1 MLSTPNEAMCQFS
14 RDLEFSDIPPEVVH
28 QAKLLILDFLG
39 IALAAC
45 STEIDKPLRVMAN
58 AITGK
63 ITDSQN
69 LSYDFGS
76 CSAIGEKSRMPAS
89 NAAFLNGAL
98 GHSLDFDDTH
108 AKSIIHTAAPVVP
121 AAFAGAEAFQKTGP
135 DMIRACV
142 AGFESEIR
150 IGLAAPGKFHARGFH
165 MTAIAGTFGAA
176 IAYALQSGL
185 SIERMNWALGICGS
199 MAAGLFE
206 YLENGSPVKALHP
219 GWAAHGGICSTILA
233 DNDFTGPQTVFEGRF
248 GLLKSHLGDDE
259 FEAEALTRGLGET
272 WETLAIGF
280 KPYPCGH
287 VIHAFLDAGL
297 RLKERKKIEHSKI
310 KSIICHAAKGAIDLV
325 LDPIEVKRKPRS
337 EYDAKFSLPYCLAS
351 IFVRGKCGVD
361 DFEKNAVADPAVLAL
376 ADKVSFTQDD
386 LQDFPRFFPGVV
398 EVRLEDGNSYVE
410 EEKHQRGCAEN
421 PFTDQDVFEKFKDN
435 AQRSLS
441 LEKAEDLLSMVMSLE
456 NLKNVNGVGEL
467 LRKATNHQADLQS
480 PLQNQ
485 A

>member
-1 MLSTPNEAMCQFS
+1 MCQFS
-14 RDLEFSDIPPEVVH
+14 RDLEFADIPPEVVH
-28 QAKLLILDFLG
+28 QAKLLILDFWG

-45 STEIDKPLRVMAN
+45 STEIDKPLRVMMN
-58 AITGK
+58 AITGRIPGLQK
-63 ITDSQN
+63 T
-69 LSYDFGS
+69 SYELGP
-76 CSAIGEKSRMPAS
+76 CSAIAEKNRMPAP

-185 SIERMNWALGICGS
+185 SSERMNWALGICGS

-233 DNDFTGPQTVFEGRF
+233 DNDFAGPQTVFEGRF

-297 RLKERKKIEHSKI
+297 RLKEREQIPHTKI
-310 KSIICHAAKGAIDLV
+310 KGIVCHAAKGAIDLV
-325 LDPIEVKRKPRS
+325 LDPVEVKRKPRG

-351 IFVRGKCGVD
+351 IFVKGTCGVD
-361 DFEKNAVADPAVLAL
+361 DFEKSAIEDSRVLAL
-376 ADKVSFTQDD
+376 ADKVSYIQDD
-386 LQDFPRFFPGVV
+386 AQDFPRYFPGVV
-398 EVRLEDGNSYVE
+398 EVRLDDGSAFIE

-421 PFTDQDVFEKFKDN
+421 PFSDEDVFEKFKDN
-435 AQRSLS
+435 ARRSLS
-441 LEKAEDLLSMVMSLE
+441 PGEVEDLMSMVMALESLD
-456 NLKNVNGVGEL
+456 NVNAIGEI
-467 LRKATNHQADLQS
+467 LRSAASHRVDPQ
-480 PLQNQ
+480 
-485 A
+485 

>member
-1 MLSTPNEAMCQFS
+1 MSITPNETLCRFS
-14 RDLEFSDIPPEVVH
+14 YDLEFADIPPTVVH
-28 QAKLLILDFLG
+28 KSKLLILDFLG

-45 STEIDKPLRVMAN
+45 STEIDKPLRIMAN
-58 AITGK
+58 AMTGK
-63 ITDSQN
+63 IPPEENSSNDS
-69 LSYDFGS
+69 GS
-76 CSAIGEKSRMPAS
+76 CSAIGEKIRLPAP

-121 AAFAGAEAFQKTGP
+121 AAFAGAEEFQKSGQ
-135 DMIRACV
+135 DMILACV

-176 IAYALQSGL
+176 ITYALQSGL
-185 SIERMNWALGICGS
+185 SAEKMSWSLGICGS

-233 DNDFTGPQTVFEGRF
+233 NHDFAGPQTVFEGRF
-248 GLLKSHLGDDE
+248 GLLKSHIGNEE
-259 FEAEALTRGLGET
+259 FEVEALTRGLGDT

-297 RLKERKKIEHSKI
+297 RLKERAKIHHSDINKI
-310 KSIICHAAKGAIDLV
+310 NCYAAKGAIDLV
-325 LDPIEVKRKPRS
+325 LDPIEVKRKPRG

-351 IFVRGKCGVD
+351 IFVRGRCGVD
-361 DFEKNAVADPAVLAL
+361 EFEKNAILDPEVLSL
-376 ADKVSFTQDD
+376 ADKVCFTQDD
-386 LQDFPRFFPGVV
+386 TQDFPRFFPGVI
-398 EVRLEDGNSYVE
+398 EVSLDDGKTFIE

-421 PFTDQDVFEKFKDN
+421 PFTDEDVFEKFKDN
-435 AQRSLS
+435 ARRSLS
-441 LEKAEDLLSMVMSLE
+441 PGRAENLFEMVMDLEKLE
-456 NLKNVNGVGEL
+456 NVNTIGEL
-467 LRKATNHQADLQS
+467 LRSATNHRADPQS
-480 PLQNQ
+480 RSQNP

>member
-1 MLSTPNEAMCQFS
+1 MPSTPNETLCRFS
-14 RDLEFSDIPPEVVH
+14 HDLAFADIPPKVVH
-28 QAKLLILDFLG
+28 QAKLLVLDFLG

-45 STEIDKPLRVMAN
+45 STEIDKPLRAMAN

-63 ITDSQN
+63 IPASEST
-69 LSYDFGS
+69 SYEFGP
-76 CSAIGEKSRMPAS
+76 CSAIGEKNLMPAS

-121 AAFAGAEAFQKTGP
+121 AAFAGAEAFRKSGQ

-185 SIERMNWALGICGS
+185 SAERMNWALGICGS

-219 GWAAHGGICSTILA
+219 GWASHGGICSTILA
-233 DNDFTGPQTVFEGRF
+233 SHDFAGPQTVFEGRF
-248 GLLKSHLGDDE
+248 GLLKSHLGDDNYE
-259 FEAEALTRGLGET
+259 VEALTQGLSET

-297 RLKERKKIEHSKI
+297 RLKEREKIHHAKI
-310 KSIICHAAKGAIDLV
+310 KNIICHAAKGAIDLV
-325 LDPIEVKRKPRS
+325 LDPIEVKRKPRG

-361 DFEKNAVADPAVLAL
+361 DFEKNAIADPAVLAL
-376 ADKVSFTQDD
+376 ANKVSFIQDD
-386 LQDFPRFFPGVV
+386 SQDFPRFFPGVV
-398 EVRLEDGNSYVE
+398 EVQLDDGSTFIE

-421 PFTDQDVFEKFKDN
+421 PFMDEDVYEKFKDN
-435 AQRSLS
+435 ALRSLS
-441 LEKAEDLLSMVMSLE
+441 PLEVEELMALVMAVEELE
-456 NLKNVNGVGEL
+456 NVNAIGKL
-467 LRKATNHQADLQS
+467 LRKATNHRVDPQS
-480 PLQNQ
+480 LLQNP

>member
-1 MLSTPNEAMCQFS
+1 M
-14 RDLEFSDIPPEVVH
+14 
-28 QAKLLILDFLG
+28 G

-45 STEIDKPLRVMAN
+45 STDIDKPLRAMTN

-63 ITDSQN
+63 VSDRENISGV
-69 LSYDFGS
+69 SGY
-76 CSAIGEKSRMPAS
+76 CSAIGEKSRIPAA

-121 AAFAGAEAFQKTGP
+121 AAFAGAEEFQKTGE
-135 DMIRACV
+135 DLIRACV

-185 SIERMNWALGICGS
+185 SAERMNWALGICGS

-233 DNDFTGPQTVFEGRF
+233 SHDFAGPQTVFEGRF
-248 GLLKSHLGDDE
+248 GLLKSHLGDEE
-259 FEAEALTRGLGET
+259 FDVEALTRSLFET

-297 RLKERKKIEHSKI
+297 RLKIREKIHHSRI
-310 KSIICHAAKGAIDLV
+310 KGIICHASKGAIDLV
-325 LDPIEVKRKPRS
+325 LDPIEVKRKPRG

-351 IFVRGKCGVD
+351 IFVRDTCGVD
-361 DFEKNAVADPAVLAL
+361 DFEKNAIADPVVLAL
-376 ADKVSFTQDD
+376 ADKVSFKQDD
-386 LQDFPRFFPGVV
+386 TQDFPRFFPGAV
-398 EVRLEDGNSYVE
+398 EVRLDDKNTFIE

-421 PFTDQDVFEKFKDN
+421 PFTDEDVYEKFKDN
-435 AQRSLS
+435 ARRSL
-441 LEKAEDLLSMVMSLE
+441 LPGKAEDLMAIVMNLE
-456 NLKNVNGVGEL
+456 NLENMNAIGAF
-467 LRKATNHQADLQS
+467 LRKATNHRVGLQS
-480 PLQNQ
+480 PSQNP

>member
-1 MLSTPNEAMCQFS
+1 MPATPNEALCQFS
-14 RDLEFSDIPPEVVH
+14 HTLEFAGIPPKVVH
-28 QAKLLILDFLG
+28 QTKLLILDFMG

-45 STEIDKPLRVMAN
+45 STEIDTPLRAMAN
-58 AITGK
+58 AITGEIRGK
-63 ITDSQN
+63 GNASCD
-69 LSYDFGS
+69 LGP
-76 CSAIGEKSRMPAS
+76 CSAIGEKTRIPAA

-121 AAFAGAEAFQKTGP
+121 AAFAGTEAFQKTGQ
-135 DMIRACV
+135 DFIRACV

-150 IGLAAPGKFHARGFH
+150 IGLVAPGKFHARGFH

-185 SIERMNWALGICGS
+185 SVERMSWALGICGS

-233 DNDFTGPQTVFEGRF
+233 GSDFAGPQTVFEGRF
-248 GLLKSHLGDDE
+248 GLLKSHLRDEE
-259 FEAEALTRGLGET
+259 FEVEALTRGLYEI
-272 WETLAIGF
+272 WETLAVGF

-297 RLKERKKIEHSKI
+297 RLKEREKIHHTKI
-310 KSIICHAAKGAIDLV
+310 KSIMCHAAKGAIDLV
-325 LDPIEVKRKPRS
+325 LDPIEVKRKPRG

-351 IFVRGKCGVD
+351 IFVRGRCGVD
-361 DFEKNAVADPAVLAL
+361 DFEKTAIEDPTVLAL
-376 ADKVSFTQDD
+376 ADKVSFAQDD
-386 LQDFPRFFPGVV
+386 TQDFPRFFPGVV
-398 EVRLEDGNSYVE
+398 EVRLDDENTFIE

-421 PFTDQDVFEKFKDN
+421 PFTDDDVYEKFKDN
-435 AQRSLS
+435 ARRSLS
-441 LEKAEDLLSMVMSLE
+441 PEEVEDLMAMVMALE
-456 NLKNVNGVGEL
+456 NSENVNAIGEL
-467 LRKATNHQADLQS
+467 LRQATSHQADPQS
-480 PLQNQ
+480 P
-485 A
+485 

>member
-1 MLSTPNEAMCQFS
+1 MSSTPNEAMCQFS
-14 RDLEFSDIPPEVVH
+14 RDLEFSDIPPAVVH
-28 QAKLLILDFLG
+28 QAKLLILDFWG

-45 STEIDKPLRVMAN
+45 SMEIDKPLRVLVN
-58 AITGK
+58 AITGRIPGPQK
-63 ITDSQN
+63 V
-69 LSYDFGS
+69 SYELGP
-76 CSAIGEKSRMPAS
+76 CSAIAEKSRMPAP

-121 AAFAGAEAFQKTGP
+121 AAFSGAEAFQKTGQ

-176 IAYALQSGL
+176 ITYALQSGL
-185 SIERMNWALGICGS
+185 STERMNWALGICGS

-233 DNDFTGPQTVFEGRF
+233 DNDFAGPQTVFEGRF

-297 RLKERKKIEHSKI
+297 RLKKREKIHHTNIKKV
-310 KSIICHAAKGAIDLV
+310 ICHAAKGAIDLV
-325 LDPIEVKRKPRS
+325 LDPVEIKRKPRG

-351 IFVRGKCGVD
+351 IFVRDKCGID
-361 DFEKNAVADPAVLAL
+361 DFDKSAIADPTVLAL
-376 ADKVSFTQDD
+376 ADKVSFIQDD
-386 LQDFPRFFPGVV
+386 TQDFPRYFPGVV
-398 EVRLEDGNSYVE
+398 EVQLDDGSTFSE

-421 PFTDQDVFEKFKDN
+421 PFSDEDVFEKFKDN
-435 AQRSLS
+435 ARRSLS
-441 LEKAEDLLSMVMSLE
+441 PGEAEDLMAMLMALESLE
-456 NLKNVNGVGEL
+456 NVNAIGEI
-467 LRKATNHQADLQS
+467 LRNAASHRVDPQS
-480 PLQNQ
+480 PSQNP

>member
-14 RDLEFSDIPPEVVH
+14 RDLEFADIPPAVVH
-28 QAKLLILDFLG
+28 QTKLLILDFWG

-45 STEIDKPLRVMAN
+45 SMEIDKPLRVMVN
-58 AITGK
+58 AITGRIPSRQK
-63 ITDSQN
+63 V
-69 LSYDFGS
+69 SYELGT
-76 CSAIGEKSRMPAS
+76 CSAIAEKNRMPAP

-121 AAFAGAEAFQKTGP
+121 VAFAGAETFQKAGQ

-185 SIERMNWALGICGS
+185 SIERMSWALGICGS

-233 DNDFTGPQTVFEGRF
+233 NNDFAGPLTVFEGRF

-259 FEAEALTRGLGET
+259 FEEEALTRGLGVT
-272 WETLAIGF
+272 WETLSIGF

-297 RLKERKKIEHSKI
+297 RLKKREKIHHTNIKKV
-310 KSIICHAAKGAIDLV
+310 ICHAAKGAIDLV
-325 LDPIEVKRKPRS
+325 LDPIEVKRKPRG

-351 IFVRGKCGVD
+351 IFVKGKCGVD
-361 DFEKNAVADPAVLAL
+361 DFEKSAIADPTVLTL
-376 ADKVSFTQDD
+376 ADKVSYIQDD
-386 LQDFPRFFPGVV
+386 TQDFPRYFPGAV
-398 EVRLEDGNSYVE
+398 EVQLDDGSTFIE

-421 PFTDQDVFEKFKDN
+421 PFSDEDVFKKFKDN
-435 AQRSLS
+435 ARRSLS
-441 LEKAEDLLSMVMSLE
+441 HGEVEDLMAMLMALESLE
-456 NLKNVNGVGEL
+456 NVNTIGEI
-467 LRKATNHQADLQS
+467 LRSAASHRVDPQS
-480 PLQNQ
+480 PSQNP

>member
-1 MLSTPNEAMCQFS
+1 MSPTPSETLCQFS
-14 RDLEFSDIPPEVVH
+14 HDLAFYDIPTAVVH
-28 QAKLLILDFLG
+28 KAKLLILDFLG

-45 STEIDKPLRVMAN
+45 SMEIDKPLRAMAI
-58 AITGK
+58 AMTGN
-63 ITDSQN
+63 IPATEN
-69 LSYDFGS
+69 TSYDSGP
-76 CSAIGEKSRMPAS
+76 CSAIGEKYRMPAAT
-89 NAAFLNGAL
+89 AAFLNGAL

-121 AAFAGAEAFQKTGP
+121 AAFAGAEVFQKKGQ
-135 DMIRACV
+135 DMIRACA

-185 SIERMNWALGICGS
+185 SAERMNWSLGICGS

-233 DNDFTGPQTVFEGRF
+233 DNDFSGPQTVLEGRF
-248 GLLKSHLGDDE
+248 GLLKSHLGDEE
-259 FEAEALTRGLGET
+259 FEVEALTRGLGEI
-272 WETLAIGF
+272 WETLATGF

-287 VIHAFLDAGL
+287 VIHSFLDAGL
-297 RLKERKKIEHSKI
+297 RLKEREKIHHAKI
-310 KSIICHAAKGAIDLV
+310 KNIVCHAAKGAIDLV
-325 LDPIEVKRKPRS
+325 LDPIEVKRKPRG

-351 IFVRGKCGVD
+351 IFVRGRCGVE
-361 DFEKNAVADPAVLAL
+361 DFDKRAIEDSTVLAL
-376 ADKVSFTQDD
+376 ANKVSFAQDD
-386 LQDFPRFFPGVV
+386 SQDFPRFFPGVV
-398 EVRLEDGNSYVE
+398 EVRLDDGSTFFE
-410 EEKHQRGCAEN
+410 EEKHQRGCPEN
-421 PFTDQDVFEKFKDN
+421 PFTDDDVYEKFKDN

-441 LEKAEDLLSMVMSLE
+441 SVEADNLKAMVMSLE
-456 NLKNVNGVGEL
+456 DLEDVNGIGEL
-467 LRKATNHQADLQS
+467 LRSATNHRVDPRSL
-480 PLQNQ
+480 LQNP

>member
-1 MLSTPNEAMCQFS
+1 MSSTPSETLCQFS
-14 RDLEFSDIPPEVVH
+14 QALELSDIPPSVIH
-28 QAKLLILDFLG
+28 QAKLLILDFWG

-45 STEIDKPLRVMAN
+45 STEIDKPLRMMAN

-63 ITDSQN
+63 IPDSQN
-69 LSYDFGS
+69 LSYDYGS
-76 CSAIGEKSRMPAS
+76 CSAIGEQSRMPAP

-185 SIERMNWALGICGS
+185 STERMNWALGICGS

-233 DNDFTGPQTVFEGRF
+233 DNDFAGPQTVFEGRF

-259 FEAEALTRGLGET
+259 FEVEALTRGLGET

-361 DFEKNAVADPAVLAL
+361 DFEKNAVADPTVLAL
-376 ADKVSFTQDD
+376 AEKVSFTQDD
-386 LQDFPRFFPGVV
+386 TQDFPRFFPGVV
-398 EVRLEDGNSYVE
+398 EVRLEDGSSYVE

-441 LEKAEDLLSMVMSLE
+441 PGEAEDLLSMVMSLE
-456 NLKNVNGVGEL
+456 NLNNVYGIGEL
-467 LRKATNHQADLQS
+467 LRKATNHRADPQS
-480 PLQNQ
+480 PLRNP

>member
-1 MLSTPNEAMCQFS
+1 MCQFS
-14 RDLEFSDIPPEVVH
+14 RDLEFADIPPEVVH
-28 QAKLLILDFLG
+28 QAKLLILDFWG

-45 STEIDKPLRVMAN
+45 STEIDKPLRVMMN
-58 AITGK
+58 AVTGRIPGPQK
-63 ITDSQN
+63 T
-69 LSYDFGS
+69 SYELGP
-76 CSAIGEKSRMPAS
+76 CSAIAEKSRMPAP

-121 AAFAGAEAFQKTGP
+121 AALAGAEAFQKTGP

-185 SIERMNWALGICGS
+185 GAERMNWALGICGS

-233 DNDFTGPQTVFEGRF
+233 DNDFAGPQTVFEGRF

-297 RLKERKKIEHSKI
+297 RLKEREKIPHTKI
-310 KSIICHAAKGAIDLV
+310 KSIVCHAAKGAIDLV
-325 LDPIEVKRKPRS
+325 LDPVEIKRKPRG

-351 IFVRGKCGVD
+351 IFVKGKCGVD
-361 DFEKNAVADPAVLAL
+361 DFEKSAIEDSRVLAL
-376 ADKVSFTQDD
+376 ADKVSYVQDD
-386 LQDFPRFFPGVV
+386 SQDFPRYFPGVV
-398 EVRLEDGNSYVE
+398 EVRLDDGSAFIE

-421 PFTDQDVFEKFKDN
+421 PFTDEDVFEKFKDN
-435 AQRSLS
+435 ARRSLS
-441 LEKAEDLLSMVMSLE
+441 PGEAEDLMAMVMALESLD
-456 NLKNVNGVGEL
+456 NVNAIGEI
-467 LRKATNHQADLQS
+467 LRSAASHRVD
-480 PLQNQ
+480 PL
-485 A
+485 

>member
-1 MLSTPNEAMCQFS
+1 MSSTPSETLCRFS
-14 RDLEFSDIPPEVVH
+14 QALEFSDIPPAVIH
-28 QAKLLILDFLG
+28 QTKLLILDFMG

-45 STEIDKPLRVMAN
+45 STKIDKPLRAMAN
-58 AITGK
+58 AMTGK
-63 ITDSQN
+63 IPDSEN
-69 LSYDFGS
+69 VSHELGP
-76 CSAIGEKSRMPAS
+76 CSAIGGKSRMPAP

-121 AAFAGAEAFQKTGP
+121 AAFAGAEEFQKTGK

-142 AGFESEIR
+142 AGFESETR

-185 SIERMNWALGICGS
+185 SAERMNWALGICGS

-219 GWAAHGGICSTILA
+219 GWAAHSGICSTILA
-233 DNDFTGPQTVFEGRF
+233 SHDFAGPQTVFEGRF
-248 GLLKSHLGDDE
+248 GLLKSHLGDEE
-259 FEAEALTRGLGET
+259 FEVEALTRGLCET

-297 RLKERKKIEHSKI
+297 RLKEREKIPHTKI

-325 LDPIEVKRKPRS
+325 LDPIEVKRKPRG

-351 IFVRGKCGVD
+351 IFVRGQCGVD
-361 DFEKNAVADPAVLAL
+361 DFEKDAIANSAVLAL

-386 LQDFPRFFPGVV
+386 TQDFPRFFPGVV
-398 EVRLEDGNSYVE
+398 EVRLDDGNIYTE

-421 PFTDQDVFEKFKDN
+421 PFADEDVYEKFKDN
-435 AQRSLS
+435 AHRSLS
-441 LEKAEDLLSMVMSLE
+441 PEEVEDLMAMAMALE
-456 NLKNVNGVGEL
+456 ELESVNAIGEL
-467 LRKATNHQADLQS
+467 LRKATNHRADLQS
-480 PLQNQ
+480 LLRNP

>member
-1 MLSTPNEAMCQFS
+1 MCQFS
-14 RDLEFSDIPPEVVH
+14 RDLEFADIPPEVVH
-28 QAKLLILDFLG
+28 QAKLLILDFWG

-45 STEIDKPLRVMAN
+45 STEIDKPLRVMMN
-58 AITGK
+58 AVTGRIPGPQK
-63 ITDSQN
+63 T
-69 LSYDFGS
+69 SYELGP
-76 CSAIGEKSRMPAS
+76 CSAIAEKNRMPAP

-185 SIERMNWALGICGS
+185 SAERMNWALGICGS

-233 DNDFTGPQTVFEGRF
+233 DNDFAGPQTVFEGRF

-287 VIHAFLDAGL
+287 VIHAFLDVGL
-297 RLKERKKIEHSKI
+297 RLKEREKIPHTKI
-310 KSIICHAAKGAIDLV
+310 KSIVCHAAKGAIDLV
-325 LDPIEVKRKPRS
+325 LDPIEVKRKPRG

-351 IFVRGKCGVD
+351 IFVKGTCGVD
-361 DFEKNAVADPAVLAL
+361 DFEKSAIEDSTVLAL
-376 ADKVSFTQDD
+376 ADKVSYVQDD
-386 LQDFPRFFPGVV
+386 TQDFPRYFPGVV
-398 EVRLEDGNSYVE
+398 EVRLDDGSTFIE

-421 PFTDQDVFEKFKDN
+421 PFTDEDVFEKFKDN
-435 AQRSLS
+435 ARRSLS
-441 LEKAEDLLSMVMSLE
+441 PGEAEDLMSMVMALESLE
-456 NLKNVNGVGEL
+456 NVNAIGEF
-467 LRKATNHQADLQS
+467 LRRAASHRVDPQ
-480 PLQNQ
+480 
-485 A
+485 

>member
-14 RDLEFSDIPPEVVH
+14 RDLEFADIPPAVVH
-28 QAKLLILDFLG
+28 QTKLLVLDFWG

-58 AITGK
+58 AITGRIPGRQK
-63 ITDSQN
+63 A
-69 LSYDFGS
+69 SYELGA
-76 CSAIGEKSRMPAS
+76 CSAIAEKNRMPAP
-89 NAAFLNGAL
+89 NAALLNGAL

-121 AAFAGAEAFQKTGP
+121 VAFAGAEEFQKTGK

-176 IAYALQSGL
+176 IAYSLQSGL
-185 SIERMNWALGICGS
+185 SIERMSWVLGICGS

-233 DNDFTGPQTVFEGRF
+233 NNDFAGPLTVFEGRF

-259 FEAEALTRGLGET
+259 FEEEALTRGLGVT

-297 RLKERKKIEHSKI
+297 RLKKREKIHHTNIKKV
-310 KSIICHAAKGAIDLV
+310 ICHAAKGAIDLV
-325 LDPIEVKRKPRS
+325 LDPIEVKRKPRG

-351 IFVRGKCGVD
+351 IFVKGKCGVD
-361 DFEKNAVADPAVLAL
+361 DFEKSAIADPTVLTL
-376 ADKVSFTQDD
+376 ADKVSYIQDD
-386 LQDFPRFFPGVV
+386 TQDFPRYFPGVV
-398 EVRLEDGNSYVE
+398 EVQLDDGSTFIE

-421 PFTDQDVFEKFKDN
+421 PFSDEDVFKKFKDN
-435 AQRSLS
+435 ARRSLS
-441 LEKAEDLLSMVMSLE
+441 HGEAEDLMAMLMSLE
-456 NLKNVNGVGEL
+456 SLENVNTIGEI
-467 LRKATNHQADLQS
+467 LRSAASHRVDPQS
-480 PLQNQ
+480 PSQNP

>member
-1 MLSTPNEAMCQFS
+1 MSSTPSETLCQFS
-14 RDLEFSDIPPEVVH
+14 QALEFSDIPLSVVH
-28 QAKLLILDFLG
+28 QTKLLILDFLG

-63 ITDSQN
+63 IPDSQN
-69 LSYDFGS
+69 LSYDFGP
-76 CSAIGEKSRMPAS
+76 CSAIAEKNRMPAP
-89 NAAFLNGAL
+89 NAAFLNAAL

-121 AAFAGAEAFQKTGP
+121 AAIAGAEEFQKTGK

-150 IGLAAPGKFHARGFH
+150 IGLVAPGKFHARGFH
-165 MTAIAGTFGAA
+165 MTALAGTFGAA
-176 IAYALQSGL
+176 IAYALQGGL
-185 SIERMNWALGICGS
+185 SAEKMNWALGICGS

-233 DNDFTGPQTVFEGRF
+233 DNDFAGPQTVFEGRF

-259 FEAEALTRGLGET
+259 FEVEALTRGLRET

-297 RLKERKKIEHSKI
+297 RLKEREKIPHTKI
-310 KSIICHAAKGAIDLV
+310 KSIVCHAAKGAIDLV
-325 LDPIEVKRKPRS
+325 LDPIEVKRKPRG

-351 IFVRGKCGVD
+351 IFVRGQCGVD
-361 DFEKNAVADPAVLAL
+361 DFEKSAIEDSRVLTL
-376 ADKVSFTQDD
+376 ADKVSYIQDD
-386 LQDFPRFFPGVV
+386 TQDFPRYFPGVV
-398 EVRLEDGNSYVE
+398 EVRLDDGSTFIE

-421 PFTDQDVFEKFKDN
+421 PFTDEDVYAKFKDN
-435 AQRSLS
+435 ARRSLS
-441 LEKAEDLLSMVMSLE
+441 PGEVEDLLSMVMSLE
-456 NLKNVNGVGEL
+456 NLKNVNGIGEL
-467 LRKATNHQADLQS
+467 LRKATNHRADPQS

>member
-1 MLSTPNEAMCQFS
+1 MCQFS
-14 RDLEFSDIPPEVVH
+14 RDLEFADIPPEVVH
-28 QAKLLILDFLG
+28 QAKLLILDFWG

-45 STEIDKPLRVMAN
+45 STEIDKPLRVMMN
-58 AITGK
+58 AVTGK
-63 ITDSQN
+63 IPGPKKT
-69 LSYDFGS
+69 SYELGP
-76 CSAIGEKSRMPAS
+76 CSAIAEKNRMPAP

-185 SIERMNWALGICGS
+185 GAERMNWALGICGS

-233 DNDFTGPQTVFEGRF
+233 DNDFAGPQTVFEGRF

-297 RLKERKKIEHSKI
+297 RLKEREKIPHTKI
-310 KSIICHAAKGAIDLV
+310 KSIVCHAAKGAIDLV
-325 LDPIEVKRKPRS
+325 LDPIEVKRKPRG

-351 IFVRGKCGVD
+351 IFVKGKCGVD
-361 DFEKNAVADPAVLAL
+361 DFEKSAIEDSRVLAL
-376 ADKVSFTQDD
+376 ADKVSYVQDD
-386 LQDFPRFFPGVV
+386 SQDFPRYFPGVV
-398 EVRLEDGNSYVE
+398 EVRLDDGSAFIE

-421 PFTDQDVFEKFKDN
+421 PFTDEDVFEKFKDN
-435 AQRSLS
+435 ARRSLS
-441 LEKAEDLLSMVMSLE
+441 PGEAEDLMVMVMALEGLE
-456 NLKNVNGVGEL
+456 NVNAIGEI
-467 LRKATNHQADLQS
+467 LRSAASHRVDPQ
-480 PLQNQ
+480 
-485 A
+485 

>member
-1 MLSTPNEAMCQFS
+1 MCQFS
-14 RDLEFSDIPPEVVH
+14 RDLEFADIPPEVVH
-28 QAKLLILDFLG
+28 QAKLLILDFWG

-45 STEIDKPLRVMAN
+45 STEIDKPLRVMMN
-58 AITGK
+58 AVTGRIPGPQK
-63 ITDSQN
+63 T
-69 LSYDFGS
+69 SYELGP
-76 CSAIGEKSRMPAS
+76 CSAIAEENRMPAP

-185 SIERMNWALGICGS
+185 SAERMNWALGICGS

-233 DNDFTGPQTVFEGRF
+233 DNDFAGPQTVFEGRF

-297 RLKERKKIEHSKI
+297 RLKEREQIPHTKI
-310 KSIICHAAKGAIDLV
+310 KGIVCHAAKGAIDLV
-325 LDPIEVKRKPRS
+325 LDPVEVKRKPRG

-351 IFVRGKCGVD
+351 IFVRGQCGVD
-361 DFEKNAVADPAVLAL
+361 DFEKSAIEDSRVLAL
-376 ADKVSFTQDD
+376 ADKVSYVQDD
-386 LQDFPRFFPGVV
+386 AQDFPRYFPGVV
-398 EVRLEDGNSYVE
+398 EVRLDDGSAFIE

-421 PFTDQDVFEKFKDN
+421 PFTDEDVYAKFKDN
-435 AQRSLS
+435 ARRSLS
-441 LEKAEDLLSMVMSLE
+441 PGEVEDLMSMVMTLESLE
-456 NLKNVNGVGEL
+456 NVNAIGEI
-467 LRKATNHQADLQS
+467 LRSAASHRVDPQ
-480 PLQNQ
+480 
-485 A
+485 

>member
-1 MLSTPNEAMCQFS
+1 MSSTPNEAMCQFS
-14 RDLEFSDIPPEVVH
+14 RDLEFADIPPEVVH
-28 QAKLLILDFLG
+28 QAKLLILDFWG

-45 STEIDKPLRVMAN
+45 SMEIDKPLRVMMN
-58 AITGK
+58 AITGRIPGLQK
-63 ITDSQN
+63 T
-69 LSYDFGS
+69 SYELGP
-76 CSAIGEKSRMPAS
+76 CSAIAEKNRMPAP

-185 SIERMNWALGICGS
+185 STERMNWALGICGS

-233 DNDFTGPQTVFEGRF
+233 DNDFAGPQTVFEGRF

-297 RLKERKKIEHSKI
+297 RLKEREKIPHTKI
-310 KSIICHAAKGAIDLV
+310 KSIVCHAAKGAIDLV
-325 LDPIEVKRKPRS
+325 LDPIEVKRKPRG

-351 IFVRGKCGVD
+351 IFVKGKCGVD
-361 DFEKNAVADPAVLAL
+361 DFEKSAIEDSRVLAL
-376 ADKVSFTQDD
+376 ADKVSYVQDD
-386 LQDFPRFFPGVV
+386 TQDFPRYFPGVV
-398 EVRLEDGNSYVE
+398 EVRLDDGSTFIE

-421 PFTDQDVFEKFKDN
+421 PFTDEDVYAKFKDN
-435 AQRSLS
+435 ARRSLS
-441 LEKAEDLLSMVMSLE
+441 PGEAEDLMSMVMTLESLE
-456 NLKNVNGVGEL
+456 NVNAIGEI
-467 LRKATNHQADLQS
+467 LRSAASHRVDPQ
-480 PLQNQ
+480 
-485 A
+485 

>member
-1 MLSTPNEAMCQFS
+1 MSSTPNETLCQFAHE
-14 RDLEFSDIPPEVVH
+14 LEFANIPPTVVH

-45 STEIDKPLRVMAN
+45 SMEIDKPLRAMAI
-58 AITGK
+58 ALTGK
-63 ITDSQN
+63 IPATENTSHE
-69 LSYDFGS
+69 SGP
-76 CSAIGEKSRMPAS
+76 CSAIGEKYRMPAA

-108 AKSIIHTAAPVVP
+108 SKSIIHTAAPVVP
-121 AAFAGAEAFQKTGP
+121 AALAGAEAFQKTGK

-176 IAYALQSGL
+176 IAYALQSD
-185 SIERMNWALGICGS
+185 SSTDRMIWALGISGS

-219 GWAAHGGICSTILA
+219 GWAAHGGICSAILA
-233 DNDFTGPQTVFEGRF
+233 SHDFAGPQTVFEGRF
-248 GLLKSHLGDDE
+248 GLLKSHLGNDE
-259 FEAEALTRGLGET
+259 FEAEALTRGLGEI

-297 RLKERKKIEHSKI
+297 RLKEREKIHHTKI
-310 KSIICHAAKGAIDLV
+310 KNIICHAAKGAIDLV
-325 LDPIEVKRKPRS
+325 LDPIEVKRKPRG

-361 DFEKNAVADPAVLAL
+361 DFGKNAIADNVVLAL
-376 ADKVSFTQDD
+376 AGQVSFIQDD
-386 LQDFPRFFPGVV
+386 TQDFPRFFPGVL
-398 EVRLEDGNSYVE
+398 EVRLHDGRTFIE

-421 PFTDQDVFEKFKDN
+421 PFTDEDVYEKFKDN
-435 AQRSLS
+435 AKRSLS
-441 LEKAEDLLSMVMSLE
+441 SVEVEDVMAMVMDLQNLE
-456 NLKNVNGVGEL
+456 NLNSIGEL
-467 LRKATNHQADLQS
+467 LRKAINHQVDPQ
-480 PLQNQ
+480 
-485 A
+485 

>member
-1 MLSTPNEAMCQFS
+1 MLLTPSERLCMFAHE
-14 RDLEFSDIPPEVVH
+14 LKYSDIPPQVVH
-28 QAKLLILDFLG
+28 RAKLLILDILG

-45 STEIDKPLRVMAN
+45 STEINKPLRAMAN
-58 AITGK
+58 AITGTVSHNRNK
-63 ITDSQN
+63 
-69 LSYDFGS
+69 SYELGS
-76 CSAIGEKSRMPAS
+76 CSAIGEKARVPAA
-89 NAAFLNGAL
+89 NAALLNGAL

-121 AAFAGAEAFQKTGP
+121 AAFAGAEEYRKTGQ
-135 DMIRACV
+135 DLIRACV
-142 AGFESEIR
+142 TGFESEIR

-185 SIERMNWALGICGS
+185 NAQRMNWALGICGS

-233 DNDFTGPQTVFEGRF
+233 GNNFSGPPTIFEGRY
-248 GLLKSHLGDDE
+248 GLLKSHLGEKE
-259 FEAEALTRGLGET
+259 FEVEALTQDLGNT
-272 WETLAIGF
+272 WETLSIGF

-297 RLKERKKIEHSKI
+297 RLKVREKIHPAKI

-325 LDPIEVKRKPRS
+325 LDPIETKRKPRN

-351 IFVRGKCGVD
+351 ILVRGKCGVD
-361 DFEKNAVADPAVLAL
+361 EFEKYAIEESRVIEMAG
-376 ADKVSFTQDD
+376 KVSFRQDD
-386 LQDFPRFFPGVV
+386 SQDFPKFFPGVV
-398 EVRLEDGNSYVE
+398 EIQLEDGKIYLE
-410 EEKHQRGCAEN
+410 EEKHQRGCPQN
-421 PFTDQDVFEKFKDN
+421 PFTDEDVYAKFKDN
-435 AQRSLS
+435 ALRSLS
-441 LEKAEDLLSMVMSLE
+441 PKEADKLMAMVMALEYLE
-456 NLKNVNGVGEL
+456 NVNAIGEL
-467 LRKATNHQADLQS
+467 LRKATNRQAGLQS
-480 PLQNQ
+480 PSQNP

>member
-1 MLSTPNEAMCQFS
+1 MLSTPNETMCQFS
-14 RDLEFSDIPPEVVH
+14 RDLKFADIPPAVVH
-28 QAKLLILDFLG
+28 QGKLLILDFWG
-39 IALAAC
+39 IALAA
-45 STEIDKPLRVMAN
+45 STMEIDKPLRGLVN
-58 AITGK
+58 AMTGR
-63 ITDSQN
+63 IPN
-69 LSYDFGS
+69 LPKVSYEPGP
-76 CSAIGEKSRMPAS
+76 CSAIGEKNRMPAP

-108 AKSIIHTAAPVVP
+108 SKSIIHTTAPVVP
-121 AAFAGAEAFQKTGP
+121 AAFAGAEAFQKTGQ
-135 DMIRACV
+135 DIIRACV

-176 IAYALQSGL
+176 IAYTLQSGL
-185 SIERMNWALGICGS
+185 STEKMNWALGICGS

-219 GWAAHGGICSTILA
+219 GWAAHGGICSAILA
-233 DNDFTGPQTVFEGRF
+233 DNDFAGPQTVFEGRF

-259 FEAEALTRGLGET
+259 FEEEALTRGLGET

-297 RLKERKKIEHSKI
+297 RLRESKRIHHSKI

-325 LDPIEVKRKPRS
+325 LDPVEMKRKPRG
-337 EYDAKFSLPYCLAS
+337 EYDAKFSLPYCLAN
-351 IFVRGKCGVD
+351 IFVKGKCGVD
-361 DFEKNAVADPAVLAL
+361 DFEKSAIEDARVLAL
-376 ADKVSFTQDD
+376 ADKVSFIQDD
-386 LQDFPRFFPGVV
+386 TQDFPRFFPGVV
-398 EVRLEDGNSYVE
+398 EVRLDDGNTFIE

-421 PFTDQDVFEKFKDN
+421 PFTDADVFEKFKDN

-441 LEKAEDLLSMVMSLE
+441 PGVVEEMMAMVMALDSLE
-456 NLKNVNGVGEL
+456 NVSTIGEV
-467 LRKATNHQADLQS
+467 LRSAASHRADLQS
-480 PLQNQ
+480 PSQNP

>member
-1 MLSTPNEAMCQFS
+1 MSSTPSEILCQFS
-14 RDLEFSDIPPEVVH
+14 HALEFSDIPPSVVH
-28 QAKLLILDFLG
+28 QTKLLILDFLG

-45 STEIDKPLRVMAN
+45 SMEIDKPLRVMAN

-63 ITDSQN
+63 IPDSQN

-76 CSAIGEKSRMPAS
+76 CSAIGEKNRMPAP

-121 AAFAGAEAFQKTGP
+121 AAIAGAEEFQKTGK

-185 SIERMNWALGICGS
+185 NTERMNWALGICGS

-219 GWAAHGGICSTILA
+219 GWAAHGGICSTMLA
-233 DNDFTGPQTVFEGRF
+233 DNDFAGPQTVFEGRF

-259 FEAEALTRGLGET
+259 FEVEALTRGLCET

-297 RLKERKKIEHSKI
+297 RLKERKKIDHSKI

-361 DFEKNAVADPAVLAL
+361 DFGENAVADPAVLAL

-386 LQDFPRFFPGVV
+386 TQDFPRFFPGVV

-456 NLKNVNGVGEL
+456 NLKNVNGIGEL
-467 LRKATNHQADLQS
+467 LRKATNHRADLQS